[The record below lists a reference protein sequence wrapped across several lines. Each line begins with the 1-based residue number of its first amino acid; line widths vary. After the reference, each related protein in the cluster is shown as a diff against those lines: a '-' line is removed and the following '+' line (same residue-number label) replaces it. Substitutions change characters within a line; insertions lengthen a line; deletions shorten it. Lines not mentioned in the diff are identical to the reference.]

1 MITIVHPPLP
11 KKRPGAGHP
20 YLFVSVNGIIE
31 LMNGN
36 RWGAEGPPLEAY
48 SRVTDPER
56 FGCLH
61 KVAAEL
67 LDPLEREFDAE
78 RGEGYGLDPELEQ
91 GVKLARPSVT
101 LVPRDAGA
109 APIVVAFSAF
119 PGLRVRFGR
128 WHMVAFPTCGC
139 DACDE
144 TAEPEINRLSSLIDN
159 VTAGRYR
166 ESLRITADG
175 VASLRSEFWSV
186 SERSAGQSQVDRAS
200 TRLLLAARDRSSYDW
215 RPWPRRAAS

>member
-1 MITIVHPPLP
+1 M
-11 KKRPGAGHP
+11 
-20 YLFVSVNGIIE
+20 NE
-31 LMNGN
+31 MNGR
-36 RWGAEGPPLEAY
+36 RWGAEGPPPEAY
-48 SRVTDPER
+48 SRVTNPKR
-56 FGCLH
+56 FAPLH
-61 KVAAEL
+61 AAADGL
-67 LDPLEREFDAE
+67 LDRLEREFDTE
-78 RGEGYGLDPELEQ
+78 RTRGYGLDPELEE
-91 GVKLARPSVT
+91 GFELARPSVS
-101 LVPRDAGA
+101 LVPRDTGA

-144 TAEPEINRLSSLIDN
+144 TAESEINRLSSLIDN

-186 SERSAGQSQVDRAS
+186 SERSAGQSQADRAS

>member
-1 MITIVHPPLP
+1 MSARRPLVNPPGRL
-11 KKRPGAGHP
+11 
-20 YLFVSVNGIIE
+20 
-31 LMNGN
+31 
-36 RWGAEGPPLEAY
+36 RWNAWYHWVRGCRCGQPNV
-48 SRVTDPER
+48 RVVTKH
-56 FGCLH
+56 L
-61 KVAAEL
+61 
-67 LDPLEREFDAE
+67 FDA
-78 RGEGYGLDPELEQ
+78 
-91 GVKLARPSVT
+91 S
-101 LVPRDAGA
+101 GA
-109 APIVVAFSAF
+109 APIVVAFSGF

-144 TAEPEINRLSSLIDN
+144 TAESEINRLSSLIDN
-159 VTAGRYR
+159 VRAGRYR
-166 ESLRITADG
+166 ESLRITADR